1 MDVVQIIDSVST
13 WPVSVTNTASARF
26 AAWDGVCIH
35 MTTLFYS
42 YLSPYDRI
50 VEAFEVIVASTVRN
64 QNFTEVL
71 VEENDVALLAE
82 RVRLM
87 QL

>member
-1 MDVVQIIDSVST
+1 MRWSLYTHDYSVLQ
-13 WPVSVTNTASARF
+13 
-26 AAWDGVCIH
+26 
-35 MTTLFYS
+35 LFVF
-42 YLSPYDRI
+42 LYDRI

-64 QNFTEVL
+64 ENFTEIL

>member
-1 MDVVQIIDSVST
+1 
-13 WPVSVTNTASARF
+13 
-26 AAWDGVCIH
+26 

-64 QNFTEVL
+64 ENFTEIL